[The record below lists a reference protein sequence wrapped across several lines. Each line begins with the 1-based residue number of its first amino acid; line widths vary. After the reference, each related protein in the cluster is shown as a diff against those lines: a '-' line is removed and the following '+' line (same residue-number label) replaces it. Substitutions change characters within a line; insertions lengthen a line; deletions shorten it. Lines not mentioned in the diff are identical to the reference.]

1 MGQEVKL
8 NILFQLPDIT
18 YMIYQDKRKL
28 KPHVDAN
35 HPVYPTL
42 LPNHAMTKES
52 LTVSSTPPITHYSFF
67 PFFPFPNPFKLHRL
81 TLNT

>member
-18 YMIYQDKRKL
+18 YIKTKEPY
-28 KPHVDAN
+28 VDADPN

-42 LPNHAMTKES
+42 LPNHAITKES

-67 PFFPFPNPFKLHRL
+67 PFFPLPNPFKLHRL